1 MLRILTRTIIL
12 QIALKLQGI
21 INLQRRGRERDPQ
34 QNKRVRT
41 WEGSDVFVFNELF
54 RILVKVR
61 PL

>member
-1 MLRILTRTIIL
+1 MLRILTQTIIL

-21 INLQRRGRERDPQ
+21 INLQRRGREGDPQ

-41 WEGSDVFVFNELF
+41 WEGSDVFVFNEVF
-54 RILVKVR
+54 RILVKVC